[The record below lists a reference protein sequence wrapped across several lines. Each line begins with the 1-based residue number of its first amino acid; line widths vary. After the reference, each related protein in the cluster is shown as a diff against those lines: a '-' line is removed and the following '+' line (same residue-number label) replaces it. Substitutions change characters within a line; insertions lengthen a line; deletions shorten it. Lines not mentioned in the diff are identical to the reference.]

1 MSNKTLSPSTKK
13 AYIIFAIFTG
23 LNGLGCAFFQ
33 SIIGAIYEYNTT
45 DFETLRLFGLSLISL
60 AYLAI
65 VTVQSNSQETSQ
77 TVAKGIL
84 AFGAL
89 GILGLGISSVLT
101 GAQTTYTYLAVAF
114 AYAVEGG
121 LMFIPLNAHKHQASQ
136 A

>member
-1 MSNKTLSPSTKK
+1 MSKSTLTPLVKK
-13 AYIIFAIFTG
+13 AYVIFAIFTG

-33 SIIGAIYEYNTT
+33 SIIGSIYEYNTT
-45 DFETLRLFGLSLISL
+45 DLETLRLFGLSLISL

-65 VTVQSNSQETSQ
+65 ITVQSNSQETSQ

-89 GILGLGISSVLT
+89 GIFGLALSSLLT
-101 GAQTTYTYLAVAF
+101 GAQSTYTYLAVAF

-121 LMFIPLNAHKHQASQ
+121 LMLIPLNFYKHQRA
-136 A
+136 